1 MYSHPVKQLQRDGG
15 RVTHQSLE
23 RGMHV
28 VEVVASSGRQTSLAE
43 ISRRTGLHRSTT
55 HHLLQTLVGLGYL
68 RQDPSTRAYELAAKL
83 FQLTGRTWS
92 PEQLGEIAQPYLA
105 ELTRDSGEGSS
116 LAAYS
121 ASTVKIVAKREA
133 EGPVRVVQDVGADR
147 PIHATAVG
155 KAIIAFLPKPE
166 LDGLL
171 SRIRFERFTPNTI
184 ATRKALEAE
193 LARVRETGFAVDD
206 EEHYEGI
213 RCIAAPV
220 FAYTGQVVASLCA
233 VGPTN
238 RMSHRKLRE
247 LRYAL
252 STRARGLSERLQWR
266 PQNPRNSQHFP
277 VLRESRAGVERGLP

>member
-1 MYSHPVKQLQRDGG
+1 MKQARSPQDPR
-15 RVTHQSLE
+15 RMTHQSLD
-23 RGMHV
+23 RGMRV
-28 VEVVASSGRQTSLAE
+28 IEAVASSSGQISLAE
-43 ISRRTGLHRSTT
+43 IARRTGLHRSTS

-105 ELTRDSGEGSS
+105 GLTRDSGEGSS

-147 PIHATAVG
+147 PVHATAVG
-155 KAIIAFLPKPE
+155 KAIIAFLPRPE

-184 ATRKALEAE
+184 VTRRALEIE
-193 LARVRETGFAVDD
+193 LARVRETGFAHDD
-206 EEHYEGI
+206 EEHFEGI

-233 VGPTN
+233 VGPKS
-238 RMSHRKLRE
+238 RMSRQKLRE
-247 LRYAL
+247 LRGSL
-252 STRARGLSERLQWR
+252 SSHARKLSERLQWR
-266 PQNPRNSQHFP
+266 PDDARINQHFP
-277 VLRESRAGVERGLP
+277 AVLRVA